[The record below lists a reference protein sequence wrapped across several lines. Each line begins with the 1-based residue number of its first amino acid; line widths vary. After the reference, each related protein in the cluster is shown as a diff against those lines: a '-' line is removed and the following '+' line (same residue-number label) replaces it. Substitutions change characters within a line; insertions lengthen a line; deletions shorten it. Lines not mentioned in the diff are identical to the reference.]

1 MREYLRLPEFRCLG
15 RGQAGVRRPRATPF
29 TGARNLL
36 RSEYRSMFKLSEI
49 KDLVKLV
56 DQSSLQELEIQNEGY
71 RLSIRKPSKTES
83 VIVSSV
89 PNIQQSYVPAVAQPA
104 APAFADAAPA
114 APAVKP
120 VDDAKLHKIVSPMVG
135 TFYQAPSPDA
145 PPFVSVGDKIHE
157 KSIVC
162 IIEAMK
168 LMNDIPAEVK
178 GEVVDIL
185 VENGQLVDYGQTLF
199 LVKAD

>member
-1 MREYLRLPEFRCLG
+1 
-15 RGQAGVRRPRATPF
+15 
-29 TGARNLL
+29 
-36 RSEYRSMFKLSEI
+36 MFKLSEI

-89 PNIQQSYVPAVAQPA
+89 PNIQQSYMPAIPQQAVQAIAETDTPA
-104 APAFADAAPA
+104 A
-114 APAVKP
+114 KP
-120 VDDAKLHKIVSPMVG
+120 IDDAKLHKIVSPMVG

-157 KSIVC
+157 KSVVC

-199 LVKAD
+199 LVKMD